1 MKVVDWLN
9 CWGCVC
15 MMPDIW
21 IERIKSSHPD
31 VKVTWY
37 VAIKHLKLLTDWLPF
52 LLFNQMNSIELT
64 QLEPIPIAISWFFFS
79 CCGMVNQV
87 AWADESL
94 KDEWLYDYTAGRW
107 IENKWDLVNNEESE
121 SFILS
126 ELYLKHY
133 LWWFLFFLLKKFSL
147 GWVSQAYS
155 VTVP

>member
-1 MKVVDWLN
+1 
-9 CWGCVC
+9 
-15 MMPDIW
+15 
-21 IERIKSSHPD
+21 
-31 VKVTWY
+31 
-37 VAIKHLKLLTDWLPF
+37 
-52 LLFNQMNSIELT
+52 
-64 QLEPIPIAISWFFFS
+64 
-79 CCGMVNQV
+79 MVNQV